1 MCMGRVL
8 RFRSDSVDAPTLRW
22 IPAHFHILL
31 SGYVQTMP
39 TNDSVPRDGYDL
51 PVYGLDNGLFYALHV
66 PAVGFIFTSLCCVI
80 TAITL
85 SFRRQRRSFFSWTKC
100 DRFVVYLAICDGL
113 FNIVHICD
121 HLQMI
126 FTRDHVRPR
135 ELCTFNAFFQIVFI
149 SAQNLM
155 VNIVAINIFTVM
167 YFNKQLE
174 FGRCDHKL
182 LLWTFGTPI
191 TGAVACALKGL
202 FGPAGAL

>member
-1 MCMGRVL
+1 MTNNSELPVL
-8 RFRSDSVDAPTLRW
+8 
-22 IPAHFHILL
+22 
-31 SGYVQTMP
+31 
-39 TNDSVPRDGYDL
+39 RDGYDL

-66 PAVGFIFTSLCCVI
+66 PAVGFIFISLCCVI

-85 SFRRQRRSFFSWTKC
+85 SFRRQSHRSFFSWTKC

-126 FTRDHVRPR
+126 FTRDHVYPS

-167 YFNKQLE
+167 YFNKQID
-174 FGRCDHKL
+174 FGRCDYKL
-182 LLWTFGTPI
+182 ILWTFGAPFA
-191 TGAVACALKGL
+191 GAIACAAKGL